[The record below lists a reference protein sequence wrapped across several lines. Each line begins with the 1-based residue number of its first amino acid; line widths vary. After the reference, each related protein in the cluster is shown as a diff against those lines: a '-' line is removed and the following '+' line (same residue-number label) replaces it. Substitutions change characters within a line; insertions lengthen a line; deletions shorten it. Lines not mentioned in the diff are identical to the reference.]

1 MCAETDSFR
10 ERLAQKQRDKIAGEV
25 ANGAEAAVNERIGR
39 SRRVFDQ
46 QPVFARTE
54 KEIGRDVVLAV
65 GFIFVR
71 HVLHY
76 TTNNSKAGNFGEGK
90 CAEPVVMARP

>member
-1 MCAETDSFR
+1 MSGDKKKSPVLNQHPV
-10 ERLAQKQRDKIAGEV
+10 LA
-25 ANGAEAAVNERIGR
+25 GA
-39 SRRVFDQ
+39 
-46 QPVFARTE
+46 E

-90 CAEPVVMARP
+90 CAELSEGNLAEGEPEVMARPKVAAEGGR